1 MKKILGTITVLFI
14 AVIVHAQVSI
24 KGFAED
30 SLRKPIEGASVFLEI
45 NSQKKMTAETDENGL
60 FVFSNVPENSKDK
73 IIVQHVSKQTQTQI
87 INVNDK
93 NIELHFVL
101 AEQSF
106 FLEPL
111 EVKSVRADDRAPF
124 TKVNISKAD
133 LEKTNI
139 GYDIPMLLNQTPSV
153 YVSSDAGNG
162 VGYTY
167 IHIRGSDA
175 TRINVTLNGIP
186 YNDAESEQTYFVDL
200 PDFTSSVNSIQVQRG
215 VGTSTNGSGAFG
227 ATINLSTNEFID
239 TAYAEINNSF
249 GSFNTW
255 KNTVKVGSGLIDGH
269 FTIDA
274 RLSNITSDGYIDR
287 ASSSLQSFYLSGAYI
302 NKKTSIRFNVL
313 SGKEKT
319 YQAWYGVAQDSL
331 ATHRTFNPEGLEDPN
346 GAYKNQTDNYWQTHY
361 QLFLNQYLNKN
372 LSLNVATFL
381 TRGYGYYEE
390 YHGVEA
396 ETEAGDNSS
405 TAYPSYGLPDV
416 IHGNDT
422 ITNTDLIR
430 QLWLDNYFFG
440 QTFSLQYK
448 KKNDEISLGGSWS
461 KYNGKHYD
469 EIIWAQN
476 GGFPNNYIYADLPAY
491 KTDINVYAKWLHNI
505 YMNWSLF
512 GDMQYRYV
520 HHEMDGFEDNPT
532 LFITRTFNFLNPKAG
547 VSYFK
552 NGWNAYFSY
561 ALAHKEPNRDDFE
574 ASLTQQPT
582 DETMH
587 DFELGINR
595 KKLNYSYGA
604 TLYYMLYKN
613 QLVLTGQLNDVGEY
627 ERTNV
632 PNSYRAG
639 IELEGSVLINN
650 WLKASANA
658 SFSKNKIKDF
668 TEYFDDYDNG
678 KQIAQQYHN
687 TNISFSPSVICG
699 ATVSFLPIKN
709 IEFDLLSK
717 YVSKQ
722 YMDNTQDVSRS
733 LDDFFTEDFRAIYT
747 IKKVMF
753 KEWNLIAQVNNI
765 FNKLYEPNGS
775 TYPYVYNNEL
785 VNDNYY
791 YPMAGTNFMIAV
803 NVKL

>member
-1 MKKILGTITVLFI
+1 MKKVLGTLAILLTAALL
-14 AVIVHAQVSI
+14 HAQVFI
-24 KGFAED
+24 KGVVED
-30 SLRKPIEGASVFLEI
+30 SAHKTLAGASVSLEI
-45 NSQKKMTAETDENGL
+45 NGTKKLFTETDENG
-60 FVFSNVPENSKDK
+60 VFAFDNVPFNSRDK
-73 IIVQHVSKQTQTQI
+73 ITVAHVGKEMQQQIVS
-87 INVNDK
+87 VNNKD
-93 NIELHFVL
+93 IALYFVL
-101 AEQSF
+101 AELSY
-106 FLEPL
+106 FLAPL
-111 EVKSVRADDRAPF
+111 EVTSVRASDRAPF
-124 TKVNISKAD
+124 TKTNISKAD

-139 GYDIPMLLNQTPSV
+139 GYDIPILLNETPSV

-200 PDFTSSVNSIQVQRG
+200 PDFTSSVNSIQIQRG
-215 VGTSTNGSGAFG
+215 VGTSTNGAGAFG

-239 TAYAEINNSF
+239 TAYAEINNSY

-255 KNTVKVGSGLIDGH
+255 KNTVKVGSGLIDNH

-274 RLSNITSDGYIDR
+274 RLSSITSDGYIDR
-287 ASSSLQSFYLSGAYI
+287 ATSDLKSFYLSAAYV
-302 NKKTSIRFNVL
+302 NKKTSIRFNLL

-319 YQAWYGVAQDSL
+319 YQAWYGVPQDSL

-346 GAYKNQTDNYWQTHY
+346 GPYPNQTDNYWQTHY

-390 YHGVEA
+390 YHGVLA
-396 ETEAGDNSS
+396 ETEAGDNSETS
-405 TAYPSYGLPDV
+405 YAYYGLPNV
-416 IHGNDT
+416 INGNDT

-448 KKNDEISLGGSWS
+448 KKNDEISFGGSWS

-476 GGFPNNYIYADLPAY
+476 GGVPDNYIYVNLPAY
-491 KTDINVYAKWLHNI
+491 KTDINMYAKWLHNI
-505 YMNWSLF
+505 NANWSLF

-532 LFITRTFNFLNPKAG
+532 LFITRIFNFLNPKAG
-547 VSYFK
+547 ISYFK

-561 ALAHKEPNRDDFE
+561 ALGHKEPNRDDFE

-587 DFELGINR
+587 DFELGIGR
-595 KKLNYSYGA
+595 KKINYSYGA

-639 IELEGSVLINN
+639 IELEGSVSITN

-658 SFSKNKIKDF
+658 SFSKNKINSF

-678 KQIAQQYHN
+678 EQVAQQYHN
-687 TNISFSPSVICG
+687 TDISFSPSVICG

-709 IEFDLLSK
+709 IEVDLLSK

-722 YMDNTQDVSRS
+722 YMDNTQNAARS
-733 LDDFFTEDFRAIYT
+733 LNSFFTEDFRAIYT
-747 IKKVMF
+747 IKKVVF
-753 KEWNLIAQVNNI
+753 KEWNIIAQVNNI
-765 FNKLYEPNGS
+765 FNKLYEPNGA

-791 YPMAGTNFMIAV
+791 FPMAGTNFMLAI
-803 NVKL
+803 NIKL